1 MSVHGF
7 AQDHQTN
14 WVIKTGD
21 TIPSS
26 DTPWYAFSPLCPT
39 FNLQQRCLAVPVDF
53 MMLVPIVQLDFLL
66 PCRCIVMV
74 RCTSVVAEGRRRWM
88 ICPYISF
95 RLLNGSWQRDV
106 MCIWWYYMHAAVPRL
121 ERPALV
127 SCEWS
132 DITRFFLGSMH
143 RLTHRL
149 GKKGFMDSDG

>member
-1 MSVHGF
+1 MHGF
-7 AQDHQTN
+7 AQDQAN
-14 WVIKTGD
+14 WVKLEMQFLPVIRLQPTMSHFQLAAEV
-21 TIPSS
+21 SS
-26 DTPWYAFSPLCPT
+26 CIRGLHDACANSS
-39 FNLQQRCLAVPVDF
+39 VV
-53 MMLVPIVQLDFLL
+53 DFLL

-88 ICPYISF
+88 ICPYLSF
-95 RLLNGSWQRDV
+95 RLMNGSWQRDV
-106 MCIWWYYMHAAVPRL
+106 KCIWWYYIHAAVPRL